1 MGGRTAD
8 AGCRNAVD
16 TSLCHG
22 LGHVEGFRPA
32 TLHQAYLA
40 LRAWGLPVSE
50 HTTLATDLA
59 GVRERI
65 DYWGEHRHEVD
76 HEIDGVVVKV
86 DEVALQRRLG
96 STSRAPRWAI
106 AYKYPPEE
114 AQTKLLDIRVNVG
127 RTGRITPFAFMTP
140 VKVAGST
147 VGQATLHNASEIK
160 RKGVLIGDTVVIRK
174 AGDVIPEVLGPVV
187 ELRDGSEREFIMP
200 TTCPE
205 CGSPLAPEKEG
216 DADIRCPNA
225 RGCPGQLRERV
236 FHVASR
242 NGLDI
247 EVLGYEA
254 GVALLQAKVIADE
267 GELFALTER
276 DLLRTDLFRTKAGE
290 LSANGKRLLVNLD
303 KAKAAPLWRVLLSL
317 LAEASSSR
325 AGLGYEVIVSRL
337 DDEANIAPWLRA
349 AHRYGAKVKWAEV
362 DIETGE
368 LPTWQWES
376 LISKSTRLV
385 AVNSASGTLGGV
397 TDLRAMTKLVH
408 DVGALV
414 VVDHSAAAPY
424 RLLDIRETDADVVTV
439 NAHAWGGP
447 PIGAMVFRD
456 PSVMNSFGSVSTNPY
471 ATGPARL
478 EIGVHQFGL
487 LAGVVASIEYL
498 AALDESARGSRRER
512 LAVSMQS
519 ADAYLN
525 RVFDYLMVSLRS
537 LPLVM
542 LIGRPEAQIPVVSF
556 AVHKVPAD
564 RVVQRLADNG
574 ILAIANT
581 GSRVLDVLGVNDVGG
596 GVVNEEV
603 APWLDLVRKLGVLAG
618 VLSDELPVS
627 LSVQVRGELAAE
639 EVEVL
644 RLSALRGLFS
654 AVIED
659 AVTFVNAPAL
669 AAERGVT
676 AEICK
681 ASESPNHR
689 SVVDVRAVGA
699 DGSVVTVSGTL
710 YGPQLSQKIV
720 QINGR
725 HFDLRAQ
732 GINLIIHYV
741 DRPGALGKIGTLLGT
756 AGVNIQ
762 AAQLSEDA
770 EGPGATI
777 LLRLDQ
783 DVPDDVRTA
792 IAAAVDA
799 YKLEVVDLS

>member
-1 MGGRTAD
+1 MAYDVARVRGLHPSLGDGWVHFDAPAGMLIPDSVATTVSTA
-8 AGCRNAVD
+8 
-16 TSLCHG
+16 
-22 LGHVEGFRPA
+22 FRRSGA
-32 TLHQAYLA
+32 
-40 LRAWGLPVSE
+40 
-50 HTTLATDLA
+50 
-59 GVRERI
+59 
-65 DYWGEHRHEVD
+65 
-76 HEIDGVVVKV
+76 
-86 DEVALQRRLG
+86 
-96 STSRAPRWAI
+96 
-106 AYKYPPEE
+106 
-114 AQTKLLDIRVNVG
+114 
-127 RTGRITPFAFMTP
+127 
-140 VKVAGST
+140 ST
-147 VGQATLHNASEIK
+147 VGAHPSARRSAAVLDAAREAVADLVNADPG
-160 RKGVLIGDTVVIRK
+160 GV
-174 AGDVIPEVLGPVV
+174 VLG
-187 ELRDGSEREFIMP
+187 
-200 TTCPE
+200 
-205 CGSPLAPEKEG
+205 
-216 DADIRCPNA
+216 ADRA
-225 RGCPGQLRERV
+225 
-236 FHVASR
+236 
-242 NGLDI
+242 
-247 EVLGYEA
+247 
-254 GVALLQAKVIADE
+254 
-267 GELFALTER
+267 
-276 DLLRTDLFRTKAGE
+276 
-290 LSANGKRLLVNLD
+290 
-303 KAKAAPLWRVLLSL
+303 VLLSL

-525 RVFDYLMVSLRS
+525 RVFDYLTVSLRS

-596 GVVNEEV
+596 AVTVGLAHYSTMAEV
-603 APWLDLVRKLGVLAG
+603 DQLVR
-618 VLSDELPVS
+618 
-627 LSVQVRGELAAE
+627 
-639 EVEVL
+639 
-644 RLSALRGLFS
+644 
-654 AVIED
+654 
-659 AVTFVNAPAL
+659 AL
-669 AAERGVT
+669 A
-676 AEICK
+676 
-681 ASESPNHR
+681 S
-689 SVVDVRAVGA
+689 
-699 DGSVVTVSGTL
+699 
-710 YGPQLSQKIV
+710 
-720 QINGR
+720 
-725 HFDLRAQ
+725 
-732 GINLIIHYV
+732 
-741 DRPGALGKIGTLLGT
+741 LG
-756 AGVNIQ
+756 
-762 AAQLSEDA
+762 
-770 EGPGATI
+770 
-777 LLRLDQ
+777 
-783 DVPDDVRTA
+783 
-792 IAAAVDA
+792 
-799 YKLEVVDLS
+799 

>member
-1 MGGRTAD
+1 MAYDVARVRGLHPSLGDGWVHFDAPAGMLIPDSVATTVSTA
-8 AGCRNAVD
+8 
-16 TSLCHG
+16 
-22 LGHVEGFRPA
+22 FRRSGA
-32 TLHQAYLA
+32 
-40 LRAWGLPVSE
+40 
-50 HTTLATDLA
+50 
-59 GVRERI
+59 
-65 DYWGEHRHEVD
+65 
-76 HEIDGVVVKV
+76 
-86 DEVALQRRLG
+86 
-96 STSRAPRWAI
+96 
-106 AYKYPPEE
+106 
-114 AQTKLLDIRVNVG
+114 
-127 RTGRITPFAFMTP
+127 
-140 VKVAGST
+140 ST
-147 VGQATLHNASEIK
+147 VGAHPSARRSAAVLDAAREAVADLVNADPG
-160 RKGVLIGDTVVIRK
+160 GV
-174 AGDVIPEVLGPVV
+174 VLG
-187 ELRDGSEREFIMP
+187 
-200 TTCPE
+200 
-205 CGSPLAPEKEG
+205 
-216 DADIRCPNA
+216 ADRA
-225 RGCPGQLRERV
+225 
-236 FHVASR
+236 
-242 NGLDI
+242 
-247 EVLGYEA
+247 
-254 GVALLQAKVIADE
+254 
-267 GELFALTER
+267 
-276 DLLRTDLFRTKAGE
+276 
-290 LSANGKRLLVNLD
+290 
-303 KAKAAPLWRVLLSL
+303 VLLSL

-424 RLLDIRETDADVVTV
+424 RLLDIRETNADVVTV

-596 GVVNEEV
+596 AVTVGLAHYSTMAEV
-603 APWLDLVRKLGVLAG
+603 DQLVR
-618 VLSDELPVS
+618 
-627 LSVQVRGELAAE
+627 
-639 EVEVL
+639 
-644 RLSALRGLFS
+644 
-654 AVIED
+654 
-659 AVTFVNAPAL
+659 AL
-669 AAERGVT
+669 A
-676 AEICK
+676 
-681 ASESPNHR
+681 S
-689 SVVDVRAVGA
+689 
-699 DGSVVTVSGTL
+699 
-710 YGPQLSQKIV
+710 
-720 QINGR
+720 
-725 HFDLRAQ
+725 
-732 GINLIIHYV
+732 
-741 DRPGALGKIGTLLGT
+741 LG
-756 AGVNIQ
+756 
-762 AAQLSEDA
+762 
-770 EGPGATI
+770 
-777 LLRLDQ
+777 
-783 DVPDDVRTA
+783 
-792 IAAAVDA
+792 
-799 YKLEVVDLS
+799 

>member
-1 MGGRTAD
+1 MAYDVARVRGLHPSLGDGWVHFDAPAGMLIPDSVATTVSTA
-8 AGCRNAVD
+8 
-16 TSLCHG
+16 
-22 LGHVEGFRPA
+22 FRRSGA
-32 TLHQAYLA
+32 
-40 LRAWGLPVSE
+40 
-50 HTTLATDLA
+50 
-59 GVRERI
+59 
-65 DYWGEHRHEVD
+65 
-76 HEIDGVVVKV
+76 
-86 DEVALQRRLG
+86 
-96 STSRAPRWAI
+96 
-106 AYKYPPEE
+106 
-114 AQTKLLDIRVNVG
+114 
-127 RTGRITPFAFMTP
+127 
-140 VKVAGST
+140 ST
-147 VGQATLHNASEIK
+147 VGAHPSARRSAAVLDAAREAVADLVNADPG
-160 RKGVLIGDTVVIRK
+160 GV
-174 AGDVIPEVLGPVV
+174 VLG
-187 ELRDGSEREFIMP
+187 
-200 TTCPE
+200 
-205 CGSPLAPEKEG
+205 
-216 DADIRCPNA
+216 ADRA
-225 RGCPGQLRERV
+225 
-236 FHVASR
+236 
-242 NGLDI
+242 
-247 EVLGYEA
+247 
-254 GVALLQAKVIADE
+254 
-267 GELFALTER
+267 
-276 DLLRTDLFRTKAGE
+276 
-290 LSANGKRLLVNLD
+290 
-303 KAKAAPLWRVLLSL
+303 VLLSL

-447 PIGAMVFRD
+447 PIGSMVFRD

-596 GVVNEEV
+596 AVTVGLAHYSTMAEV
-603 APWLDLVRKLGVLAG
+603 DQLVR
-618 VLSDELPVS
+618 
-627 LSVQVRGELAAE
+627 
-639 EVEVL
+639 
-644 RLSALRGLFS
+644 
-654 AVIED
+654 
-659 AVTFVNAPAL
+659 AL
-669 AAERGVT
+669 A
-676 AEICK
+676 
-681 ASESPNHR
+681 S
-689 SVVDVRAVGA
+689 
-699 DGSVVTVSGTL
+699 
-710 YGPQLSQKIV
+710 
-720 QINGR
+720 
-725 HFDLRAQ
+725 
-732 GINLIIHYV
+732 
-741 DRPGALGKIGTLLGT
+741 LG
-756 AGVNIQ
+756 
-762 AAQLSEDA
+762 
-770 EGPGATI
+770 
-777 LLRLDQ
+777 
-783 DVPDDVRTA
+783 
-792 IAAAVDA
+792 
-799 YKLEVVDLS
+799 

>member
-1 MGGRTAD
+1 MAYDVARVRGLHPSLGDGWVHFDAPAGMLIPDSVATTVSTA
-8 AGCRNAVD
+8 
-16 TSLCHG
+16 
-22 LGHVEGFRPA
+22 FRRSGA
-32 TLHQAYLA
+32 
-40 LRAWGLPVSE
+40 
-50 HTTLATDLA
+50 
-59 GVRERI
+59 
-65 DYWGEHRHEVD
+65 
-76 HEIDGVVVKV
+76 
-86 DEVALQRRLG
+86 
-96 STSRAPRWAI
+96 
-106 AYKYPPEE
+106 
-114 AQTKLLDIRVNVG
+114 
-127 RTGRITPFAFMTP
+127 
-140 VKVAGST
+140 ST
-147 VGQATLHNASEIK
+147 VGAHPSARRSAAVLDAAREAVADLVNADPG
-160 RKGVLIGDTVVIRK
+160 GV
-174 AGDVIPEVLGPVV
+174 VLG
-187 ELRDGSEREFIMP
+187 
-200 TTCPE
+200 
-205 CGSPLAPEKEG
+205 
-216 DADIRCPNA
+216 ADRA
-225 RGCPGQLRERV
+225 
-236 FHVASR
+236 
-242 NGLDI
+242 
-247 EVLGYEA
+247 
-254 GVALLQAKVIADE
+254 
-267 GELFALTER
+267 
-276 DLLRTDLFRTKAGE
+276 
-290 LSANGKRLLVNLD
+290 
-303 KAKAAPLWRVLLSL
+303 VLLSL

-424 RLLDIRETDADVVTV
+424 RLLDIRETDADVMTV

-596 GVVNEEV
+596 AVTVGLAHYSTMAEV
-603 APWLDLVRKLGVLAG
+603 DQLVR
-618 VLSDELPVS
+618 
-627 LSVQVRGELAAE
+627 
-639 EVEVL
+639 
-644 RLSALRGLFS
+644 
-654 AVIED
+654 
-659 AVTFVNAPAL
+659 AL
-669 AAERGVT
+669 A
-676 AEICK
+676 
-681 ASESPNHR
+681 S
-689 SVVDVRAVGA
+689 
-699 DGSVVTVSGTL
+699 
-710 YGPQLSQKIV
+710 
-720 QINGR
+720 
-725 HFDLRAQ
+725 
-732 GINLIIHYV
+732 
-741 DRPGALGKIGTLLGT
+741 LG
-756 AGVNIQ
+756 
-762 AAQLSEDA
+762 
-770 EGPGATI
+770 
-777 LLRLDQ
+777 
-783 DVPDDVRTA
+783 
-792 IAAAVDA
+792 
-799 YKLEVVDLS
+799 

>member
-1 MGGRTAD
+1 MAYDVARVRGLHPSLGDGWVHFDAPAGMLIPDSVATTVSTA
-8 AGCRNAVD
+8 
-16 TSLCHG
+16 
-22 LGHVEGFRPA
+22 FRRSGA
-32 TLHQAYLA
+32 
-40 LRAWGLPVSE
+40 
-50 HTTLATDLA
+50 
-59 GVRERI
+59 
-65 DYWGEHRHEVD
+65 
-76 HEIDGVVVKV
+76 
-86 DEVALQRRLG
+86 
-96 STSRAPRWAI
+96 
-106 AYKYPPEE
+106 
-114 AQTKLLDIRVNVG
+114 
-127 RTGRITPFAFMTP
+127 
-140 VKVAGST
+140 ST
-147 VGQATLHNASEIK
+147 VGAHPSARRSAAVLDAAREAVADLVNADPG
-160 RKGVLIGDTVVIRK
+160 GV
-174 AGDVIPEVLGPVV
+174 VLG
-187 ELRDGSEREFIMP
+187 
-200 TTCPE
+200 
-205 CGSPLAPEKEG
+205 
-216 DADIRCPNA
+216 ADRA
-225 RGCPGQLRERV
+225 
-236 FHVASR
+236 
-242 NGLDI
+242 
-247 EVLGYEA
+247 
-254 GVALLQAKVIADE
+254 
-267 GELFALTER
+267 
-276 DLLRTDLFRTKAGE
+276 
-290 LSANGKRLLVNLD
+290 
-303 KAKAAPLWRVLLSL
+303 VLLSL

-512 LAVSMQS
+512 LAVSMQA

-596 GVVNEEV
+596 AVTVGLAHYSTMAEV
-603 APWLDLVRKLGVLAG
+603 DQLVR
-618 VLSDELPVS
+618 
-627 LSVQVRGELAAE
+627 
-639 EVEVL
+639 
-644 RLSALRGLFS
+644 
-654 AVIED
+654 
-659 AVTFVNAPAL
+659 AL
-669 AAERGVT
+669 A
-676 AEICK
+676 
-681 ASESPNHR
+681 S
-689 SVVDVRAVGA
+689 
-699 DGSVVTVSGTL
+699 
-710 YGPQLSQKIV
+710 
-720 QINGR
+720 
-725 HFDLRAQ
+725 
-732 GINLIIHYV
+732 
-741 DRPGALGKIGTLLGT
+741 LG
-756 AGVNIQ
+756 
-762 AAQLSEDA
+762 
-770 EGPGATI
+770 
-777 LLRLDQ
+777 
-783 DVPDDVRTA
+783 
-792 IAAAVDA
+792 
-799 YKLEVVDLS
+799 

>member
-1 MGGRTAD
+1 MAYDVARVRGLHPSLGDGWVHFDAPAGMLIPDSVATTVSTA
-8 AGCRNAVD
+8 
-16 TSLCHG
+16 
-22 LGHVEGFRPA
+22 FRRSGA
-32 TLHQAYLA
+32 
-40 LRAWGLPVSE
+40 
-50 HTTLATDLA
+50 
-59 GVRERI
+59 
-65 DYWGEHRHEVD
+65 
-76 HEIDGVVVKV
+76 
-86 DEVALQRRLG
+86 
-96 STSRAPRWAI
+96 
-106 AYKYPPEE
+106 
-114 AQTKLLDIRVNVG
+114 
-127 RTGRITPFAFMTP
+127 
-140 VKVAGST
+140 ST
-147 VGQATLHNASEIK
+147 VGAHPSARRSAAVLDAAREAVADLVNADPG
-160 RKGVLIGDTVVIRK
+160 GV
-174 AGDVIPEVLGPVV
+174 VLG
-187 ELRDGSEREFIMP
+187 
-200 TTCPE
+200 
-205 CGSPLAPEKEG
+205 
-216 DADIRCPNA
+216 ADRA
-225 RGCPGQLRERV
+225 
-236 FHVASR
+236 
-242 NGLDI
+242 
-247 EVLGYEA
+247 
-254 GVALLQAKVIADE
+254 
-267 GELFALTER
+267 
-276 DLLRTDLFRTKAGE
+276 
-290 LSANGKRLLVNLD
+290 
-303 KAKAAPLWRVLLSL
+303 VLLSL

-447 PIGAMVFRD
+447 PIGAMAFRD

-596 GVVNEEV
+596 AVTVGLAHYSTMAEV
-603 APWLDLVRKLGVLAG
+603 DQLVR
-618 VLSDELPVS
+618 
-627 LSVQVRGELAAE
+627 
-639 EVEVL
+639 
-644 RLSALRGLFS
+644 
-654 AVIED
+654 
-659 AVTFVNAPAL
+659 AL
-669 AAERGVT
+669 A
-676 AEICK
+676 
-681 ASESPNHR
+681 S
-689 SVVDVRAVGA
+689 
-699 DGSVVTVSGTL
+699 
-710 YGPQLSQKIV
+710 
-720 QINGR
+720 
-725 HFDLRAQ
+725 
-732 GINLIIHYV
+732 
-741 DRPGALGKIGTLLGT
+741 LG
-756 AGVNIQ
+756 
-762 AAQLSEDA
+762 
-770 EGPGATI
+770 
-777 LLRLDQ
+777 
-783 DVPDDVRTA
+783 
-792 IAAAVDA
+792 
-799 YKLEVVDLS
+799 

>member
-1 MGGRTAD
+1 MAYDVARVRGLHPSLGDGWVHFDAPAGMLIPDSVATTVSTA
-8 AGCRNAVD
+8 
-16 TSLCHG
+16 
-22 LGHVEGFRPA
+22 FRRSGA
-32 TLHQAYLA
+32 
-40 LRAWGLPVSE
+40 
-50 HTTLATDLA
+50 
-59 GVRERI
+59 
-65 DYWGEHRHEVD
+65 
-76 HEIDGVVVKV
+76 
-86 DEVALQRRLG
+86 
-96 STSRAPRWAI
+96 
-106 AYKYPPEE
+106 
-114 AQTKLLDIRVNVG
+114 
-127 RTGRITPFAFMTP
+127 
-140 VKVAGST
+140 ST
-147 VGQATLHNASEIK
+147 VGAHPSARRSAAVLDAAREAVADLVNADPG
-160 RKGVLIGDTVVIRK
+160 GV
-174 AGDVIPEVLGPVV
+174 VLG
-187 ELRDGSEREFIMP
+187 
-200 TTCPE
+200 
-205 CGSPLAPEKEG
+205 
-216 DADIRCPNA
+216 ADRA
-225 RGCPGQLRERV
+225 
-236 FHVASR
+236 
-242 NGLDI
+242 
-247 EVLGYEA
+247 
-254 GVALLQAKVIADE
+254 
-267 GELFALTER
+267 
-276 DLLRTDLFRTKAGE
+276 
-290 LSANGKRLLVNLD
+290 
-303 KAKAAPLWRVLLSL
+303 VLLSL

-556 AVHKVPAD
+556 AVHKVPGD

-596 GVVNEEV
+596 AVTVGLAHYSTMAEV
-603 APWLDLVRKLGVLAG
+603 DQLVR
-618 VLSDELPVS
+618 
-627 LSVQVRGELAAE
+627 
-639 EVEVL
+639 
-644 RLSALRGLFS
+644 
-654 AVIED
+654 
-659 AVTFVNAPAL
+659 AL
-669 AAERGVT
+669 A
-676 AEICK
+676 
-681 ASESPNHR
+681 S
-689 SVVDVRAVGA
+689 
-699 DGSVVTVSGTL
+699 
-710 YGPQLSQKIV
+710 
-720 QINGR
+720 
-725 HFDLRAQ
+725 
-732 GINLIIHYV
+732 
-741 DRPGALGKIGTLLGT
+741 LG
-756 AGVNIQ
+756 
-762 AAQLSEDA
+762 
-770 EGPGATI
+770 
-777 LLRLDQ
+777 
-783 DVPDDVRTA
+783 
-792 IAAAVDA
+792 
-799 YKLEVVDLS
+799 

>member
-1 MGGRTAD
+1 MAYDVARVRGLHPSLGDGWVHFDAPAGMLIPDSVATTVSTA
-8 AGCRNAVD
+8 
-16 TSLCHG
+16 
-22 LGHVEGFRPA
+22 FRRSGA
-32 TLHQAYLA
+32 
-40 LRAWGLPVSE
+40 
-50 HTTLATDLA
+50 
-59 GVRERI
+59 
-65 DYWGEHRHEVD
+65 
-76 HEIDGVVVKV
+76 
-86 DEVALQRRLG
+86 
-96 STSRAPRWAI
+96 
-106 AYKYPPEE
+106 
-114 AQTKLLDIRVNVG
+114 
-127 RTGRITPFAFMTP
+127 
-140 VKVAGST
+140 ST
-147 VGQATLHNASEIK
+147 VGAHPSARRSAAVLDAAREAVADLVNADPG
-160 RKGVLIGDTVVIRK
+160 GV
-174 AGDVIPEVLGPVV
+174 VLG
-187 ELRDGSEREFIMP
+187 
-200 TTCPE
+200 
-205 CGSPLAPEKEG
+205 
-216 DADIRCPNA
+216 ADRA
-225 RGCPGQLRERV
+225 
-236 FHVASR
+236 
-242 NGLDI
+242 
-247 EVLGYEA
+247 
-254 GVALLQAKVIADE
+254 
-267 GELFALTER
+267 
-276 DLLRTDLFRTKAGE
+276 
-290 LSANGKRLLVNLD
+290 
-303 KAKAAPLWRVLLSL
+303 VLLSL

-574 ILAIANT
+574 ILAIGNT

-596 GVVNEEV
+596 AVTVGLAHYSTMAEV
-603 APWLDLVRKLGVLAG
+603 DQLVR
-618 VLSDELPVS
+618 
-627 LSVQVRGELAAE
+627 
-639 EVEVL
+639 
-644 RLSALRGLFS
+644 
-654 AVIED
+654 
-659 AVTFVNAPAL
+659 AL
-669 AAERGVT
+669 A
-676 AEICK
+676 
-681 ASESPNHR
+681 S
-689 SVVDVRAVGA
+689 
-699 DGSVVTVSGTL
+699 
-710 YGPQLSQKIV
+710 
-720 QINGR
+720 
-725 HFDLRAQ
+725 
-732 GINLIIHYV
+732 
-741 DRPGALGKIGTLLGT
+741 LG
-756 AGVNIQ
+756 
-762 AAQLSEDA
+762 
-770 EGPGATI
+770 
-777 LLRLDQ
+777 
-783 DVPDDVRTA
+783 
-792 IAAAVDA
+792 
-799 YKLEVVDLS
+799 

>member
-1 MGGRTAD
+1 MAYDVARVRGLHPSLGDGWVHFDAPAGMLIPDSVATTVSTA
-8 AGCRNAVD
+8 
-16 TSLCHG
+16 
-22 LGHVEGFRPA
+22 FRRSGA
-32 TLHQAYLA
+32 
-40 LRAWGLPVSE
+40 
-50 HTTLATDLA
+50 
-59 GVRERI
+59 
-65 DYWGEHRHEVD
+65 
-76 HEIDGVVVKV
+76 
-86 DEVALQRRLG
+86 
-96 STSRAPRWAI
+96 
-106 AYKYPPEE
+106 
-114 AQTKLLDIRVNVG
+114 
-127 RTGRITPFAFMTP
+127 
-140 VKVAGST
+140 ST
-147 VGQATLHNASEIK
+147 VGAHPSARRSAAVLDAAREAVADLVNADPG
-160 RKGVLIGDTVVIRK
+160 GV
-174 AGDVIPEVLGPVV
+174 VLG
-187 ELRDGSEREFIMP
+187 
-200 TTCPE
+200 
-205 CGSPLAPEKEG
+205 
-216 DADIRCPNA
+216 ADRA
-225 RGCPGQLRERV
+225 
-236 FHVASR
+236 
-242 NGLDI
+242 
-247 EVLGYEA
+247 
-254 GVALLQAKVIADE
+254 
-267 GELFALTER
+267 
-276 DLLRTDLFRTKAGE
+276 
-290 LSANGKRLLVNLD
+290 
-303 KAKAAPLWRVLLSL
+303 VLLSL
-317 LAEASSSR
+317 LAETSSSR

-596 GVVNEEV
+596 AVTVGLAHYSTMAEV
-603 APWLDLVRKLGVLAG
+603 DQLVR
-618 VLSDELPVS
+618 
-627 LSVQVRGELAAE
+627 
-639 EVEVL
+639 
-644 RLSALRGLFS
+644 
-654 AVIED
+654 
-659 AVTFVNAPAL
+659 AL
-669 AAERGVT
+669 A
-676 AEICK
+676 
-681 ASESPNHR
+681 S
-689 SVVDVRAVGA
+689 
-699 DGSVVTVSGTL
+699 
-710 YGPQLSQKIV
+710 
-720 QINGR
+720 
-725 HFDLRAQ
+725 
-732 GINLIIHYV
+732 
-741 DRPGALGKIGTLLGT
+741 LG
-756 AGVNIQ
+756 
-762 AAQLSEDA
+762 
-770 EGPGATI
+770 
-777 LLRLDQ
+777 
-783 DVPDDVRTA
+783 
-792 IAAAVDA
+792 
-799 YKLEVVDLS
+799 